1 MIFSFVFLTSCF
13 DKGDCLITSTNLVKI
28 TLQKKQDGSPKT
40 VIFLKVQEMHNLDTV
55 DFVPDTIGVTTLQLP
70 LNPNLQETSFFFL
83 TKDSLPYHLTL
94 GYNTYTRIISADCGA
109 YLYYNKLSVKDTNF
123 DSTKVIF
130 PQLLNSVNKN
140 LEVFF

>member
-40 VIFLKVQEMHNLDTV
+40 VIFLKVQEMYNLDTV

-123 DSTKVIF
+123 DSTKVVF